1 MGKWA
6 EGVINLRE
14 INTLRNQIFA
24 GFTLTMLLV
33 LTFAGTFIY
42 REVSM
47 LLKQSAERHI
57 EQTAIQADGRLDA
70 LLDQIDSLTTQVAS
84 DSYVQKLL
92 AMEAQGSLS
101 SFNER
106 QSLLPIANNYMAYS
120 SGISSLE
127 LYTVDNRRLF
137 PLDGIN
143 MNRISEDALA
153 AADMKKGRLVWMGI
167 DPRQPDSVLAIRR
180 INLLDH
186 SYSAG
191 GYLVARVNREYFNM
205 NESNAQENASAREG
219 IMLLSDAEGNPIL
232 SDIEDDVARSV
243 LTQTGNTVS
252 IGEERMLVVRQHSD
266 AAGWRLLLLMPI
278 EAATEGISVLRTA
291 IYVSIGIAAFAF
303 LFLTLLLST
312 MITRPIQQLRR
323 SMRSARFGGLKEI
336 PTGRSRFRTLEIDE
350 LNNTYNQMV
359 VHMNELIQVVYE
371 KEITQSRTELQALQA
386 QIHPHFLF
394 NTLEAFYWSL
404 EEKEESELAQTIVA
418 MSGLFRYVIG
428 SASGNDEW
436 VTVRDE
442 LEHAQR
448 YLQIM
453 KMRLID
459 RLHWSIE
466 ADPELWRVPIPK
478 LIIQPIVENAILH
491 GVESRIEPGSV
502 TIRVM
507 SAKPG
512 TATFEIIDDG
522 PGMDEE
528 TLAKLRQGIEYGTP
542 QDTSKKGAGIAM
554 SNVERRLRLYYPG
567 RAEGRSS
574 LQVESKAGAGTTVR
588 FDITIPSEG
597 DDQQ

>member
-1 MGKWA
+1 MHVGKWA
-6 EGVINLRE
+6 VNLRE

-47 LLKQSAERHI
+47 LLKHSAERHI

-137 PLDGIN
+137 PLDGTN

-153 AADMKKGRLVWMGI
+153 AADKKKGRLVWMGI

-180 INLLDH
+180 INLMDH
-186 SYSAG
+186 AYSAG

-205 NESNAQENASAREG
+205 NESNAKENASAREG
-219 IMLLSDAEGNPIL
+219 IMLLGDAEGNPIL

-243 LTQTGNTVS
+243 LAQTGNTVS

-266 AAGWRLLLLMPI
+266 AAGWRLLLLMPV

-291 IYVSIGIAAFAF
+291 IYVSIGIAAVAF
-303 LFLTLLLST
+303 LLLTLLLST

-336 PTGRSRFRTLEIDE
+336 PAGRSRFRTLEIDE

-512 TATFEIIDDG
+512 IATFAIIDDG

-528 TLAKLRQGIEYGTP
+528 TLAKLKQSIEYGTP
-542 QDTSKKGAGIAM
+542 QDSSKKGAGIAM

-567 RAEGRSS
+567 RTEGGSS
-574 LQVESKAGAGTTVR
+574 LQVESKAGAGTMVR

-597 DDQQ
+597 DEQQ